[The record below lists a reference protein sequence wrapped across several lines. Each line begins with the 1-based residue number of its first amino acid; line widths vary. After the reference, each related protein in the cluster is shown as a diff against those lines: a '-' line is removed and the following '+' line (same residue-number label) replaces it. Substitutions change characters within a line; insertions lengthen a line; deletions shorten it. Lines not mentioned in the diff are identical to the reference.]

1 MLRRP
6 FLAMCCTWPMLAGA
20 GPRMTVAPP
29 GPGSPLIYPRHQG
42 EDDPHLDYILS
53 LLRLALLRSGKVYDL
68 RSSGQRM
75 VQTRALREIELGT
88 GSVDIVWT
96 MTNREREAQ
105 LLPVRIPL
113 DRGLL
118 GWRVALVGAA
128 QPQLLRHAR
137 TLADLRTLS
146 AGQMRDWPDTAILQD
161 NGLRVETSSNYEG
174 LFQQLAIGRIDY
186 FPRSVIE
193 AEQELAS
200 HAHLPL
206 AIDPYLVMRYPAAM
220 YFFVSKQRPDL
231 ARDLEA
237 GMEKA
242 LADGSFQQ
250 LFLQHFG
257 KLIEHLHLG
266 KRRVLELRN
275 AGLPPETPLHR
286 KELWFHPSHF

>member
-6 FLAMCCTWPMLAGA
+6 FLALCCTWPMLAGA
-20 GPRMTVAPP
+20 GSRMPAVSAERAST
-29 GPGSPLIYPRHQG
+29 LIYPRHQG
-42 EDDPHLDYILS
+42 EDDPHLEYVLA
-53 LLRLALLRSGKVYDL
+53 LLRLALQRSGKVYAL
-68 RSSGQRM
+68 RGSGQRM
-75 VQTRALREIELGT
+75 VQTRAMLEIELGT
-88 GSVDIVWT
+88 GSADIVWT
-96 MTNREREAQ
+96 MTSRAREAQ

-161 NGLRVETSSNYEG
+161 NGLRVEASSNYEG

-206 AIDPYLVMRYPAAM
+206 AIDPYLVMRYPSAM
-220 YFFVSKQRPDL
+220 YFFVSKQRPEL
-231 ARDLEA
+231 ARDLET
-237 GMEKA
+237 GLEKA
-242 LADGSFQQ
+242 LADGSFRQ

-257 KLIEHLHLG
+257 KVIQRLRLDQ
-266 KRRVLELRN
+266 RRVLELHN

-286 KELWFHPSHF
+286 KELWFHPAHF

>member
-6 FLAMCCTWPMLAGA
+6 FLALCCTWPMLAGA
-20 GPRMTVAPP
+20 GPRMPAVSAQRANT
-29 GPGSPLIYPRHQG
+29 LIYPRHQG
-42 EDDPHLDYILS
+42 EDDPHLEYVLS
-53 LLRLALLRSGKVYDL
+53 LLRLALQRSGKTYAL
-68 RSSGQRM
+68 RSSAQRM
-75 VQTRALREIELGT
+75 VQTRAMLEIELGT

-96 MTNREREAQ
+96 MTNRAREAQ

-113 DRGLL
+113 DWGML

-128 QPQLLRHAR
+128 QPQLLRQAR

-193 AEQELAS
+193 AQQELAS

-206 AIDPYLVMRYPAAM
+206 ALDPYLVMRYPTAM
-220 YFFVSKQRPDL
+220 YFFVSKQRPEL
-231 ARDLEA
+231 ARDLES
-237 GMEKA
+237 GLEKA

-257 KLIEHLHLG
+257 KIVHRLRLG
-266 KRRVLELRN
+266 QRHVLELRN

-286 KELWFHPSHF
+286 KELWFHPSQF

>member
-6 FLAMCCTWPMLAGA
+6 FLALCFTWPMLASAGA
-20 GPRMTVAPP
+20 RRPAVAP
-29 GPGSPLIYPRHQG
+29 GRASTLIYPRHQG
-42 EDDPHLDYILS
+42 EDDPHLDYILAVM
-53 LLRLALLRSGKVYDL
+53 RLALLRSGKDYVL
-68 RSSGQRM
+68 RSSEQRM

-88 GSVDIVWT
+88 GSVDIAWT
-96 MTNREREAQ
+96 MTSREREAQ

-113 DRGLL
+113 DQGLL

-128 QPQLLRHAR
+128 QPQLLRRAR
-137 TLADLRTLS
+137 TVADLGTLS
-146 AGQMRDWPDTAILQD
+146 AGQMRDWPDTVILQD
-161 NGLRVETSSNYEG
+161 NGLRVETSTNYEG

-193 AEQELAS
+193 IEQELAS

-220 YFFVSKQRPDL
+220 YFFVSKQRPEL

-237 GMEKA
+237 GLEKA
-242 LADGSFQQ
+242 LADGSFRQ

-257 KLIEHLHLG
+257 KVAQRLHLG
-266 KRRVLELRN
+266 QRRILELRN
-275 AGLPPETPLHR
+275 AGLPPETPLQR